1 MMFEFIFKDNI
12 YRIIFIFLILILS
25 PRKLS
30 KNCTV
35 LIEKKMTIIRNCYFH
50 CFVLYKEFEVYGQKW
65 IFHDIS
71 VKHKFFYKTQI

>member
-25 PRKLS
+25 PRKL
-30 KNCTV
+30 KIALC
-35 LIEKKMTIIRNCYFH
+35 LLKKMTIIRNCYFH
-50 CFVLYKEFEVYGQKW
+50 CFVLYKEFEQCMDKNG
-65 IFHDIS
+65 FFS